1 MTFLPKPETT
11 HWRRPN
17 TTNTGKGW
25 AREFTERERERK
37 QKKRGRQERERE
49 QASKDTGSIV
59 GMASRRRTMTELGR
73 VTFSPDTTPSGGSP
87 GEGELK
93 TFSQHNLFLFI
104 CIFTFLFCFLF
115 LKIFFKFLFFAN
127 SFCVLTA

>member
-37 QKKRGRQERERE
+37 QKKRGRQEREE
-49 QASKDTGSIV
+49 VKNGKE
-59 GMASRRRTMTELGR
+59 G
-73 VTFSPDTTPSGGSP
+73 
-87 GEGELK
+87 GEGEERRGENECEEQGREEK
-93 TFSQHNLFLFI
+93 RY
-104 CIFTFLFCFLF
+104 
-115 LKIFFKFLFFAN
+115 
-127 SFCVLTA
+127 